1 MLNVYNYEE
10 PLLAGCW
17 RDENGEICYPL
28 TPAQNASM
36 FALVIVALGVDA
48 TIIAF
53 ACNGSLPCI
62 FIASIMISLWIMSV
76 LGLCVFAVKEFIK
89 PAKRSRHDTD

>member
-10 PLLAGCW
+10 PLPEGCW
-17 RDENGEICYPL
+17 RDENGEICFPL
-28 TPAQNASM
+28 TPTQNAGM
-36 FALVIVALGVDA
+36 LVLTVAVFGVDA

-62 FIASIMISLWIMSV
+62 FIASIMISLWIMSA
-76 LGLCVFAVKEFIK
+76 LGFCVFAVKEFIK
-89 PAKRSRHDTD
+89 SEKCSRHDAD